1 MTNHVGN
8 IFGLTLGLVLL
19 AALSTGAA
27 AQKENTSEGDASD
40 QTKQSASAGSVKS
53 DLPPATIDPDTSLEI
68 LEMLLV
74 PLTEEDLAALAA
86 EWRAIVKG
94 YISELAD
101 LQVVVA
107 SGTDT
112 ESEAAREK
120 WLQLT
125 DQQKTLFKK
134 YATVLDAWEEKGA
147 DEEDLKKFQRYRTAI
162 LTEGIRLSDPQT
174 IASRAL
180 SWITDEDGGVA
191 VALKIAIFAVSIF
204 GMILIA
210 RIFRVFMRNRIGSI
224 RHISKLLQTFLVTV
238 SYWIIISIGLM
249 FVLSALGVDI
259 TPLFA
264 LFGGASFILAFAF
277 QDTLGNLASGLM
289 IMINRP
295 FDEGEYVDIGGVAGT
310 VKSVSIVTT
319 TVITPDNKVIVVP
332 NKNVWGNVI
341 TNITTSSTRRV
352 DLIFGISYDD
362 SISDAISVMDRT
374 VKAHPLVLSEP
385 EPMIRVHEL
394 GDNSVNFICRPWVN
408 TENYWTVYW
417 DLTRQVKE
425 GFDDAGISIPFPQR
439 DIHIKAEHGRHK
451 SLDTGST
458 PSSQPRTQTFAD
470 GDEGHESDSTI

>member
-1 MTNHVGN
+1 MVKHLRN
-8 IFGLTLGLVLL
+8 IFGLALGLVLFATL
-19 AALSTGAA
+19 TTGAV
-27 AQKENTSEGDASD
+27 AQKEGTGEGDPVD
-40 QTKQSASAGSVKS
+40 QQTSSAPAGRAHG

-86 EWRAIVKG
+86 EWRAIVKA

-134 YATVLDAWEEKGA
+134 YAAVLDAWEEKGA
-147 DEEDLKKFQRYRTAI
+147 DEEDLKKFHLYRTAI

-180 SWITDEDGGVA
+180 SWITDEDGGLA
-191 VALKIAIFAVSIF
+191 LALKIAIFAVSIF

-210 RIFRVFMRNRIGSI
+210 RIFRVFIRNRLGGI

-319 TVITPDNKVIVVP
+319 TVVTPDNKVIVVP

-362 SISDAISVMDRT
+362 SISDAISVMERT
-374 VKAHPLVLSEP
+374 VKTHPLVLADP

-394 GDNSVNFICRPWVN
+394 GDNSVNFICRPWVS

-417 DLTRQVKE
+417 DLMRQVKE
-425 GFDDAGISIPFPQR
+425 EFDEAGISIPFPQR
-439 DIHIKAEHGRHK
+439 DIHVKTETGRQK
-451 SLDTGST
+451 SVDPVS
-458 PSSQPRTQTFAD
+458 PASSQNAKQTFAS
-470 GDEGHESDSTI
+470 GDEGHENDTTV